1 VTSRSE
7 PLLWIQCLA
16 IGAIPLELLLIK
28 LLLAGADP
36 GPVPSLERVLTWG
49 VGVVVPAIGLWRR
62 PADWG
67 SLLLIRLPT
76 MSRSRERQLLSMRQG
91 GMLSI
96 ASLSTAMVLLLLAMW
111 WLDHSAVLI
120 SEFSPLGNQSRLGA
134 LLLTV
139 PLLALMVWQ
148 SQQLGQAFWWLLFPA
163 HLEPDAEE
171 RFDAVRLQKERSSFG
186 LQLLNL
192 QQLEWP
198 VPATTQPQPPAP
210 EPSPTTT
217 EHQTAKSNSARTS
230 PIDPEQQTEENESTA
245 LNTEIGELDESSSG
259 GAKSHGEKAETSGS
273 KESEPKSTPEP
284 TPGSL

>member
-1 VTSRSE
+1 MTSRSE

-49 VGVVVPAIGLWRR
+49 VGAVVPAIGLWRR

-76 MSRSRERQLLSMRQG
+76 MNRSRERQQLSVRQG
-91 GMLSI
+91 GMLSV
-96 ASLSTAMVLLLLAMW
+96 ASLITAIVLLLLAMW

-148 SQQLGQAFWWLLFPA
+148 SQQLGQALWWLLFPA
-163 HLEPDAEE
+163 DVELGSEE
-171 RFDAVRLQKERSSFG
+171 SFDAVRLQKERSSFG

-192 QQLEWP
+192 QKLEWP
-198 VPATTQPQPPAP
+198 VPAPTQPPEP

-217 EHQTAKSNSARTS
+217 EQQTAKSNSARTS
-230 PIDPEQQTEENESTA
+230 PIDPEQQTEENESTG
-245 LNTEIGELDESSSG
+245 LNAEIGELDESSSG
-259 GAKSHGEKAETSGS
+259 GAKSHGEKAQTSGS